1 MGFAKEFIEIIAK
14 EKWVVYLFL
23 VWAAAF
29 FFWGL
34 DGLLSTG
41 LVGNGVVSAIA
52 NLLYLLAGI
61 FLALFAL
68 KFLTG
73 NFLAAISKTRL
84 FAYFLLLWGGA
95 SFFFGVDDII
105 YFAPLLS
112 QDPETAV
119 ALIAELF
126 YLLSGVL
133 LTLFGFRL
141 IQSKES

>member
-1 MGFAKEFIEIIAK
+1 M
-14 EKWVVYLFL
+14 
-23 VWAAAF
+23 
-29 FFWGL
+29 
-34 DGLLSTG
+34 
-41 LVGNGVVSAIA
+41 
-52 NLLYLLAGI
+52 
-61 FLALFAL
+61 
-68 KFLTG
+68 
-73 NFLAAISKTRL
+73 

-112 QDPETAV
+112 QDPETVV
-119 ALIAELF
+119 ALLAELF